1 MWRPDLDFLGQKV
14 FGAQLDGRGIRV
26 DYVTSEAGSGAAMMF
41 LESSCSGR

>member
-14 FGAQLDGRGIRV
+14 FGAHLDGRGIRV
-26 DYVTSEAGSGAAMMF
+26 DYVTSEAGSGAAKMF